1 MGNGEDKRNV
11 GIENTAARWQ
21 PVRMNHLARA
31 RKVFDIEIKALKAV
45 RSQLDG
51 AFTAAVEI
59 LLESLKQRGKIIVV
73 GIGKSG
79 NVGRKIAATLTST
92 GAPSLV
98 LNSVDAMHGD
108 LGLVADGDVVLAL
121 SYSGASEELLNLF
134 PALKRFSVKI
144 ISFTGALKSPLAKY
158 SDVVLNVKVPR
169 EACPFNLAPTSS
181 TTAMLVLGDALAM
194 TLLQARGFQEKD
206 FAKHHPSG
214 AIGRALLLTI
224 RDIMRTGERN
234 AVAGEQLSVK
244 EALLV
249 MVAAKSGSV
258 AVVNPRGK
266 LTGVFTDGDFRRQMA
281 REKDE
286 AAAMAW
292 PLASVMTRHPVCIR
306 DEALAVEALK
316 IFNQRNIDDLIVVN
330 ARNEPVGLIDL
341 QDLPKLKLV

>member
-121 SYSGASEELLNLF
+121 SYSGASEELVNLF
-134 PALKRFSVKI
+134 PAL
-144 ISFTGALKSPLAKY
+144 
-158 SDVVLNVKVPR
+158 
-169 EACPFNLAPTSS
+169 
-181 TTAMLVLGDALAM
+181 
-194 TLLQARGFQEKD
+194 
-206 FAKHHPSG
+206 
-214 AIGRALLLTI
+214 
-224 RDIMRTGERN
+224 
-234 AVAGEQLSVK
+234 
-244 EALLV
+244 
-249 MVAAKSGSV
+249 
-258 AVVNPRGK
+258 
-266 LTGVFTDGDFRRQMA
+266 
-281 REKDE
+281 
-286 AAAMAW
+286 
-292 PLASVMTRHPVCIR
+292 
-306 DEALAVEALK
+306 
-316 IFNQRNIDDLIVVN
+316 
-330 ARNEPVGLIDL
+330 
-341 QDLPKLKLV
+341 